1 VMLLK
6 SERRLEE
13 ALDFMYGYLA
23 LRAHFF
29 TLRTRLGGTAGVDY
43 PNSSYADKWREVFSS
58 IDRGE
63 LLRNAF
69 AFVSRECDASCIDLC
84 DTFDRASYFALIHP
98 NHPNITLGFVKDAD
112 LWNIWLNESPFS
124 VAREV
129 IAEILGLGQDSVKVV
144 DLGCGSV
151 SPAYYGSVMGS
162 RGVYSGIDVSHS
174 MVRIAESKVRAERLD
189 WVTVRRE
196 NAETRLVA
204 RRKYDA
210 VICSSLIQY
219 TAIQPVLRN
228 AGELL
233 DYDGTLVIFS
243 ELFRD
248 VEPEKEKIMNLY
260 YSLIPGFRHFPA
272 VSEILDCLDSI
283 GASYRYTAG
292 RNILVIEFNGR

>member
-1 VMLLK
+1 VILLK
-6 SERRLEE
+6 AERRLEE
-13 ALDFMYGYLA
+13 TLDFMYGYLT
-23 LRAHFF
+23 LRAYFF
-29 TLRTRLGGTAGVDY
+29 TLRTRLNESGIGF
-43 PNSSYADKWREVFSS
+43 PNSSYAEMWMNAFGSVDKEK
-58 IDRGE
+58 

-69 AFVSRECDASCIDLC
+69 EFVSRECDASCIDLC

-112 LWNIWLNESPFS
+112 LWNIWLSESPFS

-129 IAEILGLGQDSVKVV
+129 IAEILGLGQDSIKLV

-162 RGVYSGIDVSHS
+162 KGVYSGIDASHS

-189 WVTVRRE
+189 WVSVRRD

-204 RRKYDA
+204 KRKYDA
-210 VICSSLIQY
+210 VICSSLLQY
-219 TAIQPVLRN
+219 TSIQPVLRN
-228 AGELL
+228 AGELT
-233 DYDGTLVIFS
+233 DYDGVLVIFS

-260 YSLIPGFRHFPA
+260 YSLVPGFRSFPA
-272 VSEILDCLDSI
+272 ISEILDCLDSM
-283 GASYRYTAG
+283 GVSYRYKAG
-292 RNILVIEFNGR
+292 RNILLVEFSGR